1 MVIEHDTMLLHCVRD
16 VLHTSAND
24 VYICRDE
31 NANTEVYYTL
41 LVIKDHAIARAL
53 LEVLEYGKY
62 GKKANVTVFSYK
74 DYICLLFDYKRE
86 RSLNA
91 FFMGSTFTLKHC
103 ESICMNLVTEC
114 MISPLPYQL
123 LYLVLSQKLI
133 NLAKD
138 DSVYF
143 SYTMDLSDFDVRR
156 NEGDCAVQCAMILQE
171 LLREHRSR
179 KADSLELLNR
189 KIPKEGYRTF
199 AELYKDIN
207 LSAADGRKKGI
218 IRRIRAFFR
227 RNSKTIFKI
236 FVVLCIALA
245 VIALLALI
253 SQILLGNTSF
263 FWIIFNPFKRIGTES
278 MLQ

>member
-1 MVIEHDTMLLHCVRD
+1 MVIDHEAMSLHCVRD

-31 NANTEVYYTL
+31 NANTEMYYTL

-53 LEVLEYGKY
+53 LEVLEDDRH

-74 DYICLLFDYKRE
+74 DYICLLFDYKKE
-86 RSLNA
+86 RSLDA
-91 FFMGSTFTLKHC
+91 FFMGSIFTLNHC
-103 ESICMNLVTEC
+103 ESICLNLVTEC

-123 LYLVLSQKLI
+123 LYLVLTQNLI

-143 SYTMDLSDFDVRR
+143 SYAMDLSDFDVKR
-156 NEGDCAVQCAMILQE
+156 NEGDCAVQCAMILQN
-171 LLREHRSR
+171 LLREHRAR

-189 KIPKEGYRTF
+189 KIPKDGYRTF

-207 LSAADGRKKGI
+207 LSAADARKKGI
-218 IRRIRAFFR
+218 IRRIRAFFK
-227 RNSKTIFKI
+227 RNNKVIFKI
-236 FVVLCIALA
+236 FVALCIALA

-253 SQILLGNTSF
+253 SQIILGDTSL

>member
-1 MVIEHDTMLLHCVRD
+1 MVIEHDTMSLHCVRD

-31 NANTEVYYTL
+31 NANTENYYTL

-53 LEVLEYGKY
+53 LEVLEKGKN
-62 GKKANVTVFSYK
+62 GKKQDITMFAYK
-74 DYICLLFDYKRE
+74 DYICLLLDYKKE

-91 FFMGSTFTLKHC
+91 FFMGSTFTLHHC
-103 ESICMNLVTEC
+103 ESICLNLVTEC
-114 MISPLPYQL
+114 MISPLPYPL
-123 LYLVLSQKLI
+123 LYLVLSQNLI

-143 SYTMDLSDFDVRR
+143 SYSINLSDFDIRR

-171 LLREHRSR
+171 LLREHKTR

-189 KIPKEGYRTF
+189 KIPKEGYCTF

-207 LSAADGRKKGI
+207 LSATDNRKKGI
-218 IRRIRAFFR
+218 IRRIRAFFK
-227 RNSKTIFKI
+227 RNSNIIFRMFVI
-236 FVVLCIALA
+236 LCVVLAIL
-245 VIALLALI
+245 ALLALV
-253 SQILLGNTSF
+253 SQLITGDTSLF
-263 FWIIFNPFKRIGTES
+263 RAIFNPFKRIGTES